1 MDEWRGSWSNH
12 AARAES
18 DGYCSVLRGR
28 NERAALWNEQ
38 GDHLA
43 DNVSQDTVKPAFLAD
58 AMARLMARLSCDYF
72 CCQGWQRGC
81 IFRWIAFHCNHRA
94 DAVSYNENFRR

>member
-18 DGYCSVLRGR
+18 DGYCSVLRDR

-38 GDHLA
+38 RDHLA
-43 DNVSQDTVKPAFLAD
+43 DNISHDTVKPAFLAD
-58 AMARLMARLSCDYF
+58 AMARLNSDYS

-94 DAVSYNENFRR
+94 DAVSYNEGFRR